1 MHSVFLL
8 KRKIKMKRKA
18 IVKNIDP
25 QFLHKT
31 VQKTVGHTTDF
42 SPSVLYIAAG
52 ALINLDNE
60 VLLCTRPEG
69 KDYAGM
75 WEFPGGKVEN
85 TERPEQTLSRELME
99 ELGLEVSVKDMTPL
113 SFASHVHEITG
124 KNMLM
129 YLFRIRAWQGKMEA
143 REGQTFSWV
152 PLHRLPTYIDMMPP
166 IDRPLA
172 QMLVKLS

>member
-1 MHSVFLL
+1 
-8 KRKIKMKRKA
+8 MKRKA

-31 VQKTVGHTTDF
+31 VQKTEGDIATF
-42 SPSVLYIAAG
+42 APSVLYISAG

-69 KDYAGM
+69 KDYEGL
-75 WEFPGGKVEN
+75 WEFPGGKVESM
-85 TERPEQTLSRELME
+85 ERPEQALSRELME
-99 ELGLEVSVKDMTPL
+99 ELGLEVSIKDMVPF

-124 KNMLM
+124 RNMLM
-129 YLFRIRAWQGKMEA
+129 YLYKVCIWHGKLQTH
-143 REGQTFSWV
+143 EGQRYAWV
-152 PLHRLPTYIDMMPP
+152 PLSRLSTYIDMMPP

-172 QMLVKLS
+172 QMLAEHV